1 VGYISGNTTPRNRL
15 PNRRVSE
22 TFEFENAGLKYTCTF
37 SRFPDG
43 RCSELFLSNH
53 KSNSSADN
61 TARDAAII
69 ASIALQHS
77 ADVET
82 IRKGLSRDS
91 HGRAMS
97 PVAAALDRI
106 AQMEAE

>member
-1 VGYISGNTTPRNRL
+1 MRYIRSNTTLRNTL
-15 PNRRVSE
+15 PNRRNNE
-22 TFEFENAGLKYTCTF
+22 TFELEVAGLKYTCTI
-37 SRFPDG
+37 SRSSDG
-43 RCSELFLSNH
+43 RCCEIFLNNH

-77 ADVET
+77 ADIET
-82 IRKGLSRDS
+82 LRRGLSRDS

-97 PVAAALDRI
+97 PVGSALDRI
-106 AQMEAE
+106 SEMEG

>member
-1 VGYISGNTTPRNRL
+1 MNINDARIARKQF
-15 PNRRVSE
+15 PNRRPNE
-22 TFEFENAGLKYTCTF
+22 TFELEVAGLHYTCTI
-37 SRFPDG
+37 SRSDG
-43 RCSELFLSNH
+43 RCCELFLNNH

-69 ASIALQHS
+69 ASIAMQYG

-91 HGRAMS
+91 RGRATS
-97 PVAAALDRI
+97 PVGAALDRVSEMGD
-106 AQMEAE
+106 AQ

>member
-1 VGYISGNTTPRNRL
+1 MANIHHAPITRNRL

-22 TFEFENAGLKYTCTF
+22 TFTI
-37 SRFPDG
+37 SRLPDG
-43 RCSELFLSNH
+43 RCCELFLNNH

-69 ASIALQHS
+69 ASIALQYG

-91 HGRAMS
+91 LGRATS
-97 PVAAALDRI
+97 PVGAALDRVSE
-106 AQMEAE
+106 MEGE

>member
-1 VGYISGNTTPRNRL
+1 MPNLLKSAPHRNRL
-15 PNRRVSE
+15 PNRRANE
-22 TFEFENAGLKYTCTF
+22 TFDLVVGGLRYTCTI
-37 SRFPDG
+37 SRSDG
-43 RCSELFLSNH
+43 RCSELFLNNH

-69 ASIALQHS
+69 ASIALQYG

-91 HGRAMS
+91 RGRATS
-97 PVAAALDRI
+97 PVGAALDRI
-106 AQMEAE
+106 SEMGDAQ

>member
-1 VGYISGNTTPRNRL
+1 MANIHHAPITRNRL

-22 TFEFENAGLKYTCTF
+22 TFGLEVAGLKYTCTI
-37 SRFPDG
+37 SRLPDG
-43 RCSELFLSNH
+43 RCCELFLNNH

-69 ASIALQHS
+69 ASIALQYG

-91 HGRAMS
+91 LGRATS
-97 PVAAALDRI
+97 PVGAALDRVSE
-106 AQMEAE
+106 MEGE